1 VLQSASGPPIG
12 PDAPWLAP
20 LAGFSDL
27 PFRLLCRE
35 NGAAVACTEMVSAK
49 GLLGNFKKNA
59 GGIRD
64 LFVADR
70 RMPERTSSAGPGS
83 DFDGPNGGSSG
94 DPDAAN
100 AELHE
105 VRAEL
110 RGVSAELHGASAELL
125 RTVPE
130 DAPLVVQLFGS
141 DPDCIAAAAREAMG
155 RGFVFFD
162 VNMGCAVPKVIKTG
176 AGAALLRDP
185 DKAVAVAQALF
196 RAAGEGR
203 AGCKLRLGPDAASPV
218 YAELGRKLEDAGAA
232 WLTLHPRH
240 ARQGFAGSAD
250 CAALEKL
257 VRRVSIPVLASGDLF
272 SAEDAVQRL
281 ETGVRGVMF
290 ARGALADP
298 GIFRRYRNLLA
309 GRVAEAY
316 TGAAGVAFLLRH
328 ARLARALSTERAGR
342 SGIPSALLKMR
353 GIAPRYLRAFPGVG
367 RFRSALVRCAGWDEL
382 EALTREFFPGS
393 E

>member
-1 VLQSASGPPIG
+1 MG

-49 GLLGNFKKNA
+49 GLLVDFKKDEVVRGKSFPPA
-59 GGIRD
+59 GSGAAPRPPEAYKIKVD
-64 LFVADR
+64 LLQ
-70 RMPERTSSAGPGS
+70 
-83 DFDGPNGGSSG
+83 
-94 DPDAAN
+94 DAA
-100 AELHE
+100 
-105 VRAEL
+105 
-110 RGVSAELHGASAELL
+110 GAELHGASAELL

-130 DAPLVVQLFGS
+130 DAPLVVQLFGAE
-141 DPDCIAAAAREAMG
+141 PDCVAAAAREAMG
-155 RGFVFFD
+155 RGFLFFD
-162 VNMGCAVPKVIKTG
+162 VNMGCSVPKVMKTG

-185 DKAVAVAQALF
+185 DKAAAVGRALF

-218 YAELGRKLEDAGAA
+218 YADLARRLEDEGAA

-257 VRRVSIPVLASGDLF
+257 ARSVNIPVLASGDLF
-272 SAEDAVQRL
+272 NAEEAVKRL

-298 GIFRRYRNLLA
+298 GIFRRYLDLRA
-309 GRVAEAY
+309 GRSPQAY
-316 TGAAGVAFLLRH
+316 TGAVGAAFLLRH
-328 ARLARALSTERAGR
+328 ARLARELSAERAGR
-342 SGIPSALLKMR
+342 SGIPASLLKMR
-353 GIAPRYLRAFPGVG
+353 GTAPRYLRAFPGVG
-367 RFRSALVRCAGWDEL
+367 RFRAALARCAGWDEL
-382 EALTREFFPGS
+382 YALAREFFPDAV
-393 E
+393 

>member
-1 VLQSASGPPIG
+1 VKGATGPPIG

-49 GLLGNFKKNA
+49 GLLCNFKKGA
-59 GGIRD
+59 GR
-64 LFVADR
+64 A
-70 RMPERTSSAGPGS
+70 RTQPG
-83 DFDGPNGGSSG
+83 
-94 DPDAAN
+94 
-100 AELHE
+100 AEP
-105 VRAEL
+105 
-110 RGVSAELHGASAELL
+110 HGASAELL

-130 DAPLVVQLFGS
+130 DAPLVVQLFGAE
-141 DPDCIAAAAREAMG
+141 PDCVAAAAREAMG

-162 VNMGCAVPKVIKTG
+162 VNMGCSVPKVMKTG
-176 AGAALLRDP
+176 AGAALLHDP
-185 DKAVAVAQALF
+185 DKAAAVGRALF

-203 AGCKLRLGPDAASPV
+203 AGCKLRLGPDARSSV
-218 YAELGRKLEDAGAA
+218 YADLARRLEDEGAA

-250 CAALEKL
+250 LAALEKTA
-257 VRRVSIPVLASGDLF
+257 RSISIPVLASGDLF
-272 SAEDAVQRL
+272 SAEEAVKRL

-298 GIFRRYRNLLA
+298 GIFRRYRDLLA
-309 GRVAEAY
+309 GRVPEGC
-316 TGAAGVAFLLRH
+316 TSAAGVTFLLRH
-328 ARLARALSTERAGR
+328 AGLARALSTERAGK
-342 SGIPSALLKMR
+342 SGIPSSLLKMR

-367 RFRSALVRCAGWDEL
+367 RFRAALAQCAGWDEL
-382 EALTREFFPGS
+382 HALVREFFPDS
-393 E
+393 L